1 MPTPISDICF
11 PYQHWHIAFYS
22 HAYIYYETF
31 FYCFHQPHFSSSC
44 FIQSRVVYCFFAT
57 VCLFELPTNS
67 TWSEFIW
74 HWKVKLCLLVS
85 AQKDFMF
92 RFFLSFFVLW
102 KLTID
107 TSIYVQNMLLWK
119 EDLYNGVLV
128 YPVQP
133 IEVVNNDKILRI

>member
-11 PYQHWHIAFYS
+11 PYQHWHIALYS

-44 FIQSRVVYCFFAT
+44 FHTKSRVVYIFLLLLRRHRVFVRTFQQT
-57 VCLFELPTNS
+57 VRDLNLYMCIDGILKS
-67 TWSEFIW
+67 Q
-74 HWKVKLCLLVS
+74 LCLLVS

-92 RFFLSFFVLW
+92 RFSFYHFFVLR

-107 TSIYVQNMLLWK
+107 TSIYVQNMLVW
-119 EDLYNGVLV
+119 NGG
-128 YPVQP
+128 
-133 IEVVNNDKILRI
+133 